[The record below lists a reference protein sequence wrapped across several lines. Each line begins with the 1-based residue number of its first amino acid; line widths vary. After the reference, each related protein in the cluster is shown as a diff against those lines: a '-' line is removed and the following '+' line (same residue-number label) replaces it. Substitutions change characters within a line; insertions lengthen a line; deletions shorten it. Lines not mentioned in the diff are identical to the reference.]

1 MITGEEKLFVGK
13 IGRGLSGKDNIW
25 EASRLVQ
32 GFCVLVVV
40 LVLVVVVV
48 DLRI

>member
-1 MITGEEKLFVGK
+1 MKGAVRQGQ
-13 IGRGLSGKDNIW
+13 NW
-25 EASRLVQ
+25 ETSRLVQ

-40 LVLVVVVV
+40 LVLVMVMVLVLVVVVV